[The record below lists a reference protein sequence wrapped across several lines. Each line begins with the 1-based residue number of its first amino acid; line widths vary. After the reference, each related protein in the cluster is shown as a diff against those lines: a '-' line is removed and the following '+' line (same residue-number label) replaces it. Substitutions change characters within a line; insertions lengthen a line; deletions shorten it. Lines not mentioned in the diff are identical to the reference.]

1 MEWVDTLRNRK
12 DRKIWLLVV
21 HLEIDMKTIVLN
33 LSRSSN
39 KERELKKINGLK
51 RFQDFSAMIL
61 QLSNLKAQ
69 SSSKRAKNKDLRNS
83 T

>member
-21 HLEIDMKTIVLN
+21 HLEIEMKMIFLN

-51 RFQDFSAMIL
+51 KFQDFSAMIL
-61 QLSNLKAQ
+61 QSSTLKAQ